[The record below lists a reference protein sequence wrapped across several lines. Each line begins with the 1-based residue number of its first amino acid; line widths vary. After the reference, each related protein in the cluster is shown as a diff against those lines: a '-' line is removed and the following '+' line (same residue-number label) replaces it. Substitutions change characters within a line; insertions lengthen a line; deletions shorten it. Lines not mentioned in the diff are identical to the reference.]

1 MVYNDESSRRSSHR
15 LSFHEQEEPMGTRI
29 SQVDAFTDRRFAGN
43 PAAVC
48 VLSEPADEKWMQ
60 DVAGEMNLSETA
72 FATRVGAGSRFN
84 LRWFTPT
91 KEVDLCGHATLATA
105 HVLWE
110 ERHVPVGET
119 AMFETRS
126 GVLTARPGPDGI
138 ELDFPAEPVHESVT
152 DEDELTELASA
163 LGAPVR
169 FAGRNRFDL
178 LVELDSDEA
187 VRNLRPDI
195 RRLNQFPVRGVIVT
209 GRSSTPDC
217 HFVSRFFAPK
227 VGVDEDPVCGSAHCC
242 LGPYWAAKLDRSA
255 LVAHQVSCRG
265 GVVKIRIAGPR
276 VVLIGHAV
284 TVLRG
289 ELV

>member
-1 MVYNDESSRRSSHR
+1 
-15 LSFHEQEEPMGTRI
+15 MGVRI
-29 SQVDAFTDRRFAGN
+29 TQVDAFTNRRFAGN

-48 VLSEPADEKWMQ
+48 VLSEPADESWMQ
-60 DVAGEMNLSETA
+60 DVAAEMNLSETA
-72 FATRVGAGSRFN
+72 FAQKLGAGSRFG

-110 ERHVPVGET
+110 EGHLPRGET

-126 GVLTARPGPDGI
+126 GLLTAREGQGGI
-138 ELDFPAEPVHESVT
+138 ELDFPAEPVSREMT
-152 DEDELTELASA
+152 DVAELARLRSA
-163 LGAPVR
+163 LGVPFQ
-169 FAGRNRFDL
+169 FAGFNRFDL
-178 LVELDSDEA
+178 LVELESEA
-187 VRNLRPDI
+187 MVRKLSPDI
-195 RRLNQFPVRGVIVT
+195 RALGEFPVRGVIVT
-209 GRSSTPDC
+209 GRSNSEAY
-217 HFVSRFFAPK
+217 HLVSRFFAPQ

-242 LGPYWAAKLDRSA
+242 LGPHWGQKLGLTS

-265 GVVKIRIAGPR
+265 GIVGIRLEGSR
-276 VVLIGHAV
+276 VVLIGQAV